1 MMIHFIAQQATP
13 KQIEEMLETFGD
25 TIKLAVD
32 VKKGVLSGG
41 GEFHA
46 DCGAVLLQEG
56 SEQEDIW
63 GADWFPK
70 TREIRFVALVNV
82 RPRQKNRS
90 LEIQEA
96 DLRHQVETVIRG
108 ILEKK

>member
-1 MMIHFIAQQATP
+1 MIHFIKQHATT

-25 TIKLAVD
+25 YIKLAVD
-32 VKKGVLSGG
+32 IKKGVLSGG

-70 TREIRFVALVNV
+70 TREIRFAALINV
-82 RPRQKNRS
+82 RPRQKNLS
-90 LEIQEA
+90 LEVQHVNV
-96 DLRHQVETVIRG
+96 RHQVETVIRSL
-108 ILEKK
+108 LEKK